1 MTRKFLPAL
10 IGGVLVLS
18 CLGAQAVPAG
28 DPALRGYSSV
38 DEFRHQGNYAVDFIQ
53 GRLIPAKGNGVAAAS
68 GVPDVDG
75 AAQYA
80 AENAVVTI
88 AFFAIVAT
96 ALAFLAAFAGFSR
109 GRSRREVPPTDAWRG
124 ALTEMLEA
132 DLRNLDSLT
141 HGFAG
146 R

>member
-18 CLGAQAVPAG
+18 CLGAQAMPAS
-28 DPALRGYSSV
+28 DPALTRYSSV

-53 GRLIPAKGNGVAAAS
+53 GRLVPAQGNGAADAAA
-68 GVPDVDG
+68 VPQVDG
-75 AAQYA
+75 AARYA
-80 AENAVVTI
+80 ADNAVVTI
-88 AFFAIVAT
+88 AFLAIVAT
-96 ALAFLAAFAGFSR
+96 ALAFLALFAGFSR
-109 GRSRREVPPTDAWRG
+109 MRTRSEVPPTDAWRG
-124 ALTEMLEA
+124 ALMEMLEA